1 MAKMFVQAADLNLN
15 QAVNHLGETH
25 LTEEAFA
32 IAMHRQLAV
41 EHPLYI
47 LLSFHFAAL
56 IVINKLGELTLLN
69 KAGLIQNILEG
80 GLSGSLELIQ
90 NAYAGWDFND
100 FDFPVRTAKRGLDPV
115 SLPYFPYRDDGQLIW
130 DTLGS
135 YVDDY
140 IALYYKTDKDVTGD
154 YELQNWATDLRTAC
168 SLASTVRGTGN
179 R

>member
-1 MAKMFVQAADLNLN
+1 M
-15 QAVNHLGETH
+15 
-25 LTEEAFA
+25 
-32 IAMHRQLAV
+32 
-41 EHPLYI
+41 
-47 LLSFHFAAL
+47 
-56 IVINKLGELTLLN
+56 LN

-90 NAYAGWDFND
+90 NAYADWDFND

-154 YELQNWATDLRTAC
+154 YELQNWAKEI
-168 SLASTVRGTGN
+168 ASSDGVI
-179 R
+179 